1 MLACG
6 AGDDPH
12 RRHRRSQAE
21 DVVRIGPHHYR
32 AAMRRRHGD
41 RMGIN
46 DVLRIRADTMKD
58 RPNAASEIE
67 VRWDYANRGPCGTGL
82 SPRRDSAT
90 TPTPARHPAP
100 AFQSD
105 DGVRA
110 SAGDPVEYPSSSR
123 RNP

>member
-6 AGDDPH
+6 TGDDPH

-21 DVVRIGPHHYR
+21 DVVRIGRRDYR
-32 AAMRRRHGD
+32 AAMHRRHSD

-67 VRWDYANRGPCGTGL
+67 VRWDYADRGPCGTGL
-82 SPRRDSAT
+82 AMPRQR
-90 TPTPARHPAP
+90 
-100 AFQSD
+100 
-105 DGVRA
+105 
-110 SAGDPVEYPSSSR
+110 
-123 RNP
+123 